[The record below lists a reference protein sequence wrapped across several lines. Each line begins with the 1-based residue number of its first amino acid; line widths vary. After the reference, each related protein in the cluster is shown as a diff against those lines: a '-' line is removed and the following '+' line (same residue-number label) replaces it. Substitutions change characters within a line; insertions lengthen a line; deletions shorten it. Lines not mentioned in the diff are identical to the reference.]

1 MNAHFDLVILIDCWP
16 INKTWLEEE
25 HHNNT
30 AKFYERIVNRLSE
43 YDFKNVALASYS
55 RPDDISGATESGITA
70 TSSLILDNIHSRNHG
85 RDLKIKYCENMIEVF
100 REFPEVC
107 HSGINS
113 SNRPNSVNILICGQS
128 FQVCTHWRPL
138 GFIQWISQ
146 DQKVF
151 THQDLVF
158 RNKMSK
164 ERFDHHDFENDPFIE
179 WNEILSNSF
188 TSWSVGIGKDHIES
202 PCFWADSL
210 RWDKANELP
219 PKQNHSS
226 RET

>member
-1 MNAHFDLVILIDCWP
+1 MTAHFDLVILIDCWEP
-16 INKTWLEEE
+16 SDVWIEEE
-25 HHNNT
+25 QHKEIHE
-30 AKFYERIVNRLSE
+30 FYERIVNRLGE
-43 YDFKNVALASYS
+43 YDFKNVVLASYPRPIDNS
-55 RPDDISGATESGITA
+55 RETA
-70 TSSLILDNIHSRNHG
+70 KWLVDNIHSRNHG
-85 RDLKIKYCENMIEVF
+85 TDLKLKQCEDIVQVF
-100 REFPEVC
+100 REYPEAL
-107 HSGINS
+107 HTGTNTE
-113 SNRPNSVNILICGQS
+113 NKPNSVNILICGQS

-146 DQKVF
+146 DQRVF

-158 RNKMSK
+158 QSSQ

-188 TSWSVGIGKDHIES
+188 TSWSVGIGEDHIES

-219 PKQNHSS
+219 PKQNHSR